1 YYFRDSYSKHVTM
14 RSLCISG
21 LLSLLIVFVACKSG
35 NQEVTSE
42 TTGDSTIV
50 EEQSAIVNIDSPNVE
65 RGVKKT
71 MSKAADKAKGRKV
84 EEAPAEQLTA
94 PVVKEEQTISE
105 KEMEYNEFPAK
116 KATYPGGVNAMNQFL
131 AKNIQY
137 PKDAL
142 ANKIEGT
149 VYAHIYVDQ
158 SGNREDVEF
167 PNPLGYGLEEEVLRV
182 IKSMPKFIPA
192 EDQGEPVKTK
202 LILPVK
208 FYLK

>member
-1 YYFRDSYSKHVTM
+1 MKKFW
-14 RSLCISG
+14 ISG
-21 LLSLLIVFVACKSG
+21 LMSLLIVIVACKSG

-42 TTGDSTIV
+42 NTGDSTIV
-50 EEQSAIVNIDSPNVE
+50 VEQPAKVKIDSANVE
-65 RGVKKT
+65 RGVKKPI
-71 MSKAADKAKGRKV
+71 SKAPDKTHGKTL
-84 EEAPAEQLTA
+84 EETPGEQLTA
-94 PVVKEEQTISE
+94 PVAKEEQTISE
-105 KEMEYNEFPAK
+105 KEMEYNEFPTKRAS
-116 KATYPGGVNAMNQFL
+116 YPGGVSALNQYL
-131 AKNIQY
+131 AENIKY

-158 SGNREDVEF
+158 SGNREDIEF

-182 IKSMPKFIPA
+182 IKGMPKLIPA

>member
-1 YYFRDSYSKHVTM
+1 MIIVRSASKV
-14 RSLCISG
+14 
-21 LLSLLIVFVACKSG
+21 K
-35 NQEVTSE
+35 
-42 TTGDSTIV
+42 
-50 EEQSAIVNIDSPNVE
+50 IDSANEE
-65 RGVKKT
+65 RGVKKSI
-71 MSKAADKAKGRKV
+71 SKAPDITHGKTL
-84 EEAPAEQLTA
+84 EETPAEQLTA
-94 PVVKEEQTISE
+94 PVAKEEQTISE
-105 KEMEYNEFPAK
+105 KEMEYNEFPTKRAS
-116 KATYPGGVNAMNQFL
+116 YPGGVNALNQYL
-131 AKNIQY
+131 ADNIKY

-182 IKSMPKFIPA
+182 IKAMPKFIPA

-208 FYLK
+208 FYLKYR

>member
-1 YYFRDSYSKHVTM
+1 M
-14 RSLCISG
+14 RTIWISR
-21 LLSLLIVFVACKSG
+21 LMSLLIVFVACKSG

-42 TTGDSTIV
+42 RTGDSTIV
-50 EEQSAIVNIDSPNVE
+50 VEPPARVKIDSANVE
-65 RGVKKT
+65 RGVKKPL
-71 MSKAADKAKGRKV
+71 SKAPDKTHGKKLD
-84 EEAPAEQLTA
+84 EPPAEQLTA
-94 PVVKEEQTISE
+94 PVAKEEETISE

-116 KATYPGGVNAMNQFL
+116 KASYPGGASALNQYL
-131 AKNIQY
+131 AANIKY

-158 SGNREDVEF
+158 SGNKEDVEF

-182 IKSMPKFIPA
+182 IKGMPKLIPA
-192 EDQGEPVKTK
+192 EDHAEPVKTK

>member
-1 YYFRDSYSKHVTM
+1 M
-14 RSLCISG
+14 
-21 LLSLLIVFVACKSG
+21 SLLIVFVACKSG
-35 NQEVTSE
+35 NQEVTLE
-42 TTGDSTIV
+42 NTGDSTIV
-50 EEQSAIVNIDSPNVE
+50 ADQPAKVKIDSATL
-65 RGVKKT
+65 G
-71 MSKAADKAKGRKV
+71 
-84 EEAPAEQLTA
+84 EQLTA
-94 PVVKEEQTISE
+94 PVAKEEQTISE
-105 KEMEYNEFPAK
+105 KEMEYNEFPTK
-116 KATYPGGVNAMNQFL
+116 RATYPGGVGALNQYL
-131 AKNIQY
+131 ADNIKY

-182 IKSMPKFIPA
+182 IKAMPKFIPA

>member
-1 YYFRDSYSKHVTM
+1 M
-14 RSLCISG
+14 RSHCSSG
-21 LLSLLIVFVACKSG
+21 LMFLLIVFVACKSG

-50 EEQSAIVNIDSPNVE
+50 VEQPARVNIDSANVE
-65 RGVKKT
+65 RGIKKPK
-71 MSKAADKAKGRKV
+71 SKTPDKTHGKTL
-84 EEAPAEQLTA
+84 EEKPAEQLTT
-94 PVVKEEQTISE
+94 PVAKEENTISE

-116 KATYPGGVNAMNQFL
+116 KASYPGGVNAMNQFL

>member
-1 YYFRDSYSKHVTM
+1 MKTFW
-14 RSLCISG
+14 ISG
-21 LLSLLIVFVACKSG
+21 LMSLLIVFVACKSG
-35 NQEVTSE
+35 NQDVTSE
-42 TTGDSTIV
+42 NTGDSTIV
-50 EEQSAIVNIDSPNVE
+50 VEQPASVKIDSANVE
-65 RGVKKT
+65 RGVKKP
-71 MSKAADKAKGRKV
+71 MSKAPDKTHERKV
-84 EEAPAEQLTA
+84 EETQVEQLTA
-94 PVVKEEQTISE
+94 PVAKEEHTISE
-105 KEMEYNEFPAK
+105 KEMEYNEFPTK
-116 KATYPGGVNAMNQFL
+116 RATYPGGVGALNQYL
-131 AKNIQY
+131 ADNIKY

-182 IKSMPKFIPA
+182 IKAMPKFIPA

-208 FYLK
+208 FYLKYR